1 MHNEWDNVRKKI
13 NLKFLW
19 WHDLRRTWA
28 TMAAPNRVDMI
39 QISRQLAHASMRI
52 TEEHYAHFHPDYMG
66 QASDHSSQML
76 QNFLKP
82 QSMPKIGGTTGS
94 KML

>member
-1 MHNEWDNVRKKI
+1 MKI
-13 NLKFLW
+13 GKTFNLEFLW

-28 TMAAPNRVDMI
+28 TMAARNRVDMI
-39 QISRQLAHASMRI
+39 QISRQLAHVSMRI
-52 TEEHYAHFHPDYMG
+52 TGEHYAHFHPYYMG

-82 QSMPKIGGTTGS
+82 Q
-94 KML
+94 